1 MSLSKVN
8 SSVSN
13 LTQFI
18 KEKTVSNLLESS
30 RSGEIQIDEETL
42 RKVNRIVDLSV
53 SQAFTLGYS
62 DVEKSLQEFQKTLTN
77 KAR

>member
-1 MSLSKVN
+1 MSIAKVS

-13 LTQFI
+13 LAQFI

-30 RSGEIQIDEETL
+30 RSGELELDEETL

-53 SQAFTLGYS
+53 SQAFTLGYGS
-62 DVEKSLQEFQKTLTN
+62 VETALVEFQKETT
-77 KAR
+77 KAS